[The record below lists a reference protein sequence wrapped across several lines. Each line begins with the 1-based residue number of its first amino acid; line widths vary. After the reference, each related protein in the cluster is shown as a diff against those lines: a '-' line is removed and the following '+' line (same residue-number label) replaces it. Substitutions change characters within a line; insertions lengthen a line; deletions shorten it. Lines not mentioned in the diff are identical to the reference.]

1 MTRSLD
7 GALGV
12 GWDQC
17 SEPALEECLSKS
29 YQRHD
34 LQRSIRLQLKC
45 RSDNVSKYS
54 SINKMLAIDLLMTDV
69 SVSIKCAF

>member
-1 MTRSLD
+1 M
-7 GALGV
+7 GALGA
-12 GWDQC
+12 GWDQS
-17 SEPALEECLSKS
+17 SEPAREECLSKS

-34 LQRSIRLQLKC
+34 LQQSIKLQLKC
-45 RSDNVSKYS
+45 RPDNVSKYS